1 MILHVHTTN
10 NIWFI
15 LDNLLIQE
23 GKHMDGKLEG
33 DIVTLFWVKKKK
45 ETAH

>member
-15 LDNLLIQE
+15 LGNSLIQE

-33 DIVTLFWVKKKK
+33 DCDIILDQK
-45 ETAH
+45 EESDNS